1 MPLGVFVAD
10 VVEEADAEDGGQ
22 RTSLD
27 DPAGGLGVVGVVVV
41 GALEAEW
48 VPIGGGEV
56 QVVAVGG
63 RQPQGALGL
72 ALGLDKADEAGRAHD
87 EASDG

>member
-1 MPLGVFVAD
+1 MWPRRLV
-10 VVEEADAEDGGQ
+10 GGQ

-72 ALGLDKADEAGRAHD
+72 KLKPARCGDEHEDTG
-87 EASDG
+87 

>member
-1 MPLGVFVAD
+1 MADGRNGVAD

-56 QVVAVGG
+56 QVAAVGG
-63 RQPQGALGL
+63 RQPQG

>member
-1 MPLGVFVAD
+1 MAD

-41 GALEAEW
+41 GALEAFCG
-48 VPIGGGEV
+48 GGGEGGV
-56 QVVAVGG
+56 LECLRPGLGNLRQLRGAELLRPVALLERDAPFG
-63 RQPQGALGL
+63 
-72 ALGLDKADEAGRAHD
+72 
-87 EASDG
+87 